1 MKVYELARELKLK
14 SVELVDTLRKAGIP
28 VKNHMQALTTQ
39 EVTQVRELFKL
50 KAAKQTAAAKA
61 KKTIVRKKKTTSAST
76 SVSALKTKVTAPK
89 RNIIRRTAKPA
100 PAKKVLPEESEPKK
114 TTPEYQTLKPQTA
127 QDLANPLAERLI
139 RPGMVAAKAANVF
152 KDVDEMGDAELQ
164 EEDKKKTK
172 KLTIERENQN
182 KQFRATDFRKREVI
196 FQPKKKRINLGVQA
210 KKTMITQAKAHK
222 RVIRIHDF
230 ISIEDLSHQLGV
242 KKQALVARIK
252 KESLL
257 DNFDTSTSLDYDST
271 ALIASVYGFEVK
283 NLSKT
288 HDDVIQ
294 SLVFGNLSAEKK
306 IKPPVVT
313 VMGHVNHGKTTLL
326 DTIRKSRVAS
336 HEAGGITQH
345 IGAYSVSVGKSF
357 VTFVDTP
364 GHSAFTAMR
373 ARGTKIT
380 DIVVIVVAADDGV
393 QPQTIEAI
401 SHAKNAK
408 VPIIV
413 AVNKVDLPDVNLD
426 QIKKQLSEQELV
438 PEEWGG
444 DTIFC
449 SVSALKG
456 DGIKELLEHIQL
468 VAEVHELKAN
478 SERSAKGILIE
489 NRMEK
494 GRGWVMT
501 LLVQDGTLKSG
512 QVFIAGDKIGRVR
525 QMTNDRGQ
533 AIQSAGP
540 GMPVEIS
547 GFTQPAQVGDSFHA
561 VKDEK
566 TARRYL
572 EEKEKYKENAEE
584 KKLSIEELLEK
595 AHLSTRKQLNVVLKT
610 DVIGSQEAIKHS
622 IEKLNTDEVET
633 KVVHTNLGSVNE
645 SDVLLASASSAAL
658 LCFNVN
664 VDAKAQKLI
673 RERGVV
679 TKSYKVIYDLL
690 EDVEKMMASLLDPEV
705 KETFGGRAEVLQI
718 FNISD
723 TGLVAGCKVIEGKI
737 QSKDLARVHRG
748 EQVIHEGALSSLK
761 RFKQDAKEVPIGQ
774 ECGIALNN
782 YKDIQAGD
790 IIESFTQVKIKKEKL

>member
-28 VKNHMQALTTQ
+28 VKNHMQALTAQ
-39 EVTQVRELFKL
+39 EVTQVRELFQL

-61 KKTIVRKKKTTSAST
+61 KKTIVRKKKTV
-76 SVSALKTKVTAPK
+76 SVDASALTAKVAAPK
-89 RNIIRRTAKPA
+89 KNIIRRTAKPV
-100 PAKKVLPEESEPKK
+100 PTKKVLPEESDSKK
-114 TTPEYQTLKPQTA
+114 MTPEYQTIKPQTA

-152 KDVDEMGDAELQ
+152 KDVDEMDDTEQQ
-164 EEDKKKTK
+164 EADKKKTK

-196 FQPKKKRINLGVQA
+196 FQPKKKRVNLGTQT
-210 KKTMITQAKAHK
+210 KKTMITKAKAHK

-230 ISIEDLSHQLGV
+230 ISIEDLSHHLGV

-257 DNFDTSTSLDYDST
+257 DNFDMSTSLDYDSAT
-271 ALIASVYGFEVK
+271 LIASVYGFEVK

-373 ARGTKIT
+373 ARGAKIT

-401 SHAKNAK
+401 SHAKNAN

-426 QIKKQLSEQELV
+426 QVKKQLSEHELV

-444 DTIFC
+444 ETIFC
-449 SVSALKG
+449 SISALKG

-478 SERSAKGILIE
+478 PKRSATGVLIE

-501 LLVQDGTLKSG
+501 LLVQDGTLTSG

-525 QMTNDRGQ
+525 QMTNDIGQ
-533 AIQSAGP
+533 VIQTAGP
-540 GMPVEIS
+540 GMPVEVS

-566 TARRYL
+566 TARRHL
-572 EEKEKYKENAEE
+572 EEKEKYKEKAED

-595 AHLSTRKQLNVVLKT
+595 THLSTRKQLNVVLKT

-622 IEKLNTDEVET
+622 LEKLNTDEVET
-633 KVVHTNLGSVNE
+633 KVLHANLGSVNE
-645 SDVLLASASSAAL
+645 SDVLLASAGSAVL

-673 RERGVV
+673 RERDVL

-690 EDVEKMMASLLDPEV
+690 EDVEKMMANLLDPEV
-705 KETFGGRAEVLQI
+705 KESFGGRAEVLQV

-723 TGLVAGCKVIEGKI
+723 TGMVAGCKVIEGKI

-748 EQVIHEGALSSLK
+748 EQIIYEGALSSLK

>member
-28 VKNHMQALTTQ
+28 VKNHMQALTDQ
-39 EVTQVRELFKL
+39 EVVKVRELFKL
-50 KAAKQTAAAKA
+50 KEAKQTAAAGT
-61 KKTIVRKKKTTSAST
+61 KKTIVRRKKTTSVDASAST
-76 SVSALKTKVTAPK
+76 AQVTSPK
-89 RNIIRRTAKPA
+89 RNIIRRTAKPL
-100 PAKKVLPEESEPKK
+100 PTKQVLPEESDSKK
-114 TTPEYQTLKPQTA
+114 TTHEYQTIKPQTA

-139 RPGMVAAKAANVF
+139 RPGMVAAKTTNVF
-152 KDVDEMGDAELQ
+152 KDVDEILDSELQ
-164 EEDKKKTK
+164 DADKKKIK
-172 KLTIERENQN
+172 KLTIEKENQN
-182 KQFRATDFRKREVI
+182 KQFRATDFRKREII
-196 FQPKKKRINLGVQA
+196 FQPKKKRIHLGAQS
-210 KKTMITQAKAHK
+210 KKTIITQAKAHK
-222 RVIRIHDF
+222 RMIRIRDS

-242 KKQALVARIK
+242 KKQALVARIR

-257 DNFDTSTSLDYDST
+257 DNFDMSTSLDYDST
-271 ALIASVYGFEVK
+271 TLIASVYGFEVK
-283 NLSKT
+283 NLSKV
-288 HDDVIQ
+288 HEDVIQ
-294 SLVFGNLSAEKK
+294 SLVFGNLSAEKQ

-373 ARGTKIT
+373 ARGAKIT

-393 QPQTIEAI
+393 QPQTVEAI
-401 SHAKNAK
+401 SHAKNAN

-413 AVNKVDLPDVNLD
+413 AVNKVDKPDVNLD
-426 QIKKQLSEQELV
+426 QIKKQLSEHELV

-449 SVSALKG
+449 SISALKG
-456 DGIKELLEHIQL
+456 DGVKELLEHIQL

-478 SERSAKGILIE
+478 PERSATGVFIE

-501 LLVQDGTLKSG
+501 LLVQDGTLKTG
-512 QVFIAGDKIGRVR
+512 QVFIAGDQIGRAR
-525 QMTNDRGQ
+525 QMTNDMGQ
-533 AIQSAGP
+533 VITTAEP

-547 GFTQPAQVGDSFHA
+547 GFTQPAQLGDSFYA

-572 EEKEKYKENAEE
+572 EEKEKYKEKVED

-595 AHLSTRKQLNVVLKT
+595 TYFSTLKQLNVVLKT

-622 IEKLNTDEVET
+622 IEKLNTDEVEA
-633 KVVHTNLGSVNE
+633 KVLHANLGSVNE
-645 SDVLLASASSAAL
+645 SDVLLASASSAIL
-658 LCFNVN
+658 LCFNVS
-664 VDAKAQKLI
+664 VDTKAQKLI
-673 RERGVV
+673 RERVV
-679 TKSYKVIYDLL
+679 LTKSYKVIYDLL
-690 EDVEKMMASLLDPEV
+690 EDVEKMMANLLDPEV
-705 KETFGGRAEVLQI
+705 KESSGGRAEVLQV

-723 TGLVAGCKVIEGKI
+723 TGVVAGCKVIEGKI
-737 QSKDLARVHRG
+737 QSKDLARLHRG
-748 EQVIHEGALSSLK
+748 EQIIHEGSLSSLK

-774 ECGIALNN
+774 ECGIVLGN
-782 YKDIQAGD
+782 YKDIQPGD
-790 IIESFTQVKIKKEKL
+790 TIESFTQVKIKKDKL

>member
-28 VKNHMQALTTQ
+28 VKNHMQALTKQ
-39 EVTQVRELFKL
+39 EVTKVRELFKL
-50 KAAKQTAAAKA
+50 KEAKQTATAGT
-61 KKTIVRKKKTTSAST
+61 KKTVVRRKKTTSADT
-76 SVSALKTKVTAPK
+76 SVSKAKVPAPK
-89 RNIIRRTAKPA
+89 RNIIRRTAKSVPK
-100 PAKKVLPEESEPKK
+100 KKVLPEESDSKK
-114 TTPEYQTLKPQTA
+114 TTPEYQTIKPQTA

-139 RPGMVAAKAANVF
+139 RPGMVAAKASNVF
-152 KDVDEMGDAELQ
+152 KDVDEILDSELQ
-164 EEDKKKTK
+164 DADKKKTK

-182 KQFRATDFRKREVI
+182 KQFRATDFRKREII
-196 FQPKKKRINLGVQA
+196 FQPKKKRINVGA
-210 KKTMITQAKAHK
+210 SSKKTIITQAKAHK
-222 RVIRIHDF
+222 RVIRIHSS

-242 KKQALVARIK
+242 KKQALVAKIK

-257 DNFDTSTSLDYDST
+257 DNFDVSTSLDYDSAT
-271 ALIASVYGFEVK
+271 LIASVYGFEVK

-288 HDDVIQ
+288 HEDVIQ

-336 HEAGGITQH
+336 REAGGITQH

-373 ARGTKIT
+373 ARGAKIT
-380 DIVVIVVAADDGV
+380 DIVVVVVAADDGV
-393 QPQTIEAI
+393 QPQTVEAI
-401 SHAKNAK
+401 SHAKNAD

-413 AVNKVDLPDVNLD
+413 AVNKVDVPDVNLD
-426 QIKKQLSEQELV
+426 QVKKQLSEHELV

-468 VAEVHELKAN
+468 VAEVNELKAN
-478 SERSAKGILIE
+478 PERSATGVLIE

-512 QVFIAGDKIGRVR
+512 EVFIAGDKIGRVR
-525 QMTNDRGQ
+525 QMTNDMGQ
-533 AIQSAGP
+533 VIKTAGP

-547 GFTQPAQVGDSFHA
+547 GFTQPAQVGDTFYA

-572 EEKEKYKENAEE
+572 EEKGKHKEKAED

-595 AHLSTRKQLNVVLKT
+595 THLSTRKQLNVVLKT

-633 KVVHTNLGSVNE
+633 KILHANLGSVNE
-645 SDVLLASASSAAL
+645 SDVLLASAGSAVL
-658 LCFNVN
+658 LCFNVS
-664 VDAKAQKLI
+664 VDTKAQKLI
-673 RERGVV
+673 RERSVL
-679 TKSYKVIYDLL
+679 TKSYQVIYDLL
-690 EDVEKMMASLLDPEV
+690 EDVEKMMANLLDPEV
-705 KETFGGRAEVLQI
+705 KENFGGRAEVLQV

-723 TGLVAGCKVIEGKI
+723 TGVVAGCKVIEGKI

-748 EQVIHEGALSSLK
+748 EQIIHEGALSSLK

-782 YKDIQAGD
+782 YKDIQPGD
-790 IIESFTQVKIKKEKL
+790 LIESFTQVKIKKDKL